1 MATEADRRAVVVR
14 THAQTPEE
22 ILRAKQIPPEDL
34 RRCEELGAAMAAGLS
49 RGVF

>member
-1 MATEADRRAVVVR
+1 MAIEADRRAPVVC

-34 RRCEELGAAMAAGLS
+34 RRCEEFGAAMAAGLS
-49 RGVF
+49 LGVF